1 VPRQMFPEVLRLIAR
16 LRAPCG
22 SMSGAAIGND
32 AYDAEGVRLDRW
44 KSANFS
50 APAPAIKRHQTLAAP
65 EARSFCMT
73 GTKRAP
79 VLASELCSLWG
90 LTLRKSRMTI
100 AD

>member
-1 VPRQMFPEVLRLIAR
+1 MPRQMFPEVLRPDRTIAR
-16 LRAPCG
+16 AVRQHER
-22 SMSGAAIGND
+22 AAIGND
-32 AYDAEGVRLDRW
+32 AHDGGGSGLDRW
-44 KSANFS
+44 KSASFS
-50 APAPAIKRHQTLAAP
+50 ARAPAIKRHQTLAAP

-73 GTKRAP
+73 GAKRAP